1 MELLTNLMN
10 FEYENSLFSDIT
22 NFISSCFNFIINN
35 LLEKNKST
43 LNQFE
48 EEIKRMKIKRYN
60 NRIILDTF
68 KKLNEK
74 TFELEEREKEKK
86 QISFFN
92 GFVDY
97 LNNEKNKEEDKIEYS
112 QGNTILESIK
122 NNLEIL
128 LT

>member
-1 MELLTNLMN
+1 L
-10 FEYENSLFSDIT
+10 
-22 NFISSCFNFIINN
+22 
-35 LLEKNKST
+35 KKK
-43 LNQFE
+43 LN
-48 EEIKRMKIKRYN
+48 
-60 NRIILDTF
+60 LDTF

-74 TFELEEREKEKK
+74 TFELEEGEKEKK

-97 LNNEKNKEEDKIEYS
+97 LNKEKNKEEDKIEYS

>member
-1 MELLTNLMN
+1 M
-10 FEYENSLFSDIT
+10 T

-74 TFELEEREKEKK
+74 TFELEEGEKEKK
-86 QISFFN
+86 QISFLN

-97 LNNEKNKEEDKIEYS
+97 LNKKKNKEKDKIEYS
-112 QGNTILESIK
+112 QGIMILESIK

-128 LT
+128 LL